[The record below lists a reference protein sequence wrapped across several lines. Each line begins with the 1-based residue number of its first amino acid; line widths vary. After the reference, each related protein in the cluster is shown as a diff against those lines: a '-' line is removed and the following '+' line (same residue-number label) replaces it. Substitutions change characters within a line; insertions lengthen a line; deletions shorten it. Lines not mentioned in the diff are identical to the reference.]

1 MKHLPK
7 HPRIIVRIESLDT
20 DVVYMNTPSFKA
32 RSLHKLIE
40 RIEKAIRK
48 DQEDR

>member
-1 MKHLPK
+1 MEHLPK
-7 HPRIIVRIESLDT
+7 HPRIFVHIDSLEAA
-20 DVVYMNTPSFKA
+20 VYMNTPSFKV
-32 RSLHKLIE
+32 RNLQKLIK